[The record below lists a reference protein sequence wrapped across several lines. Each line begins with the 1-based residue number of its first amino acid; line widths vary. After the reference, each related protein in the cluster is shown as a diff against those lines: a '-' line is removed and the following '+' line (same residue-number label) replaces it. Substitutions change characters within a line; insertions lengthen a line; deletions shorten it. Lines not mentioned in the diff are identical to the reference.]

1 MFEKP
6 SEQVTGKGGVQ
17 SPIKYWVDYR
27 PGKIPQQF
35 GKQFNP
41 LTDEKIGFAYWD
53 KEAAQKVKLTT
64 WTGWF
69 IGLFSQVGGTAQQ
82 GSTWVN
88 YNTNL
93 VADTRTDIMSL
104 RTQGGSEL
112 VRGTYQEVKAWLSGY
127 PELAGVKY
135 QKIMVAYVD
144 ELQCVC
150 AFHLS
155 QKFEAG
161 LRAAVA
167 AASNTTPAKINLFN
181 LGALTSETWGFN
193 FSNEFKPVDR
203 DGEAYAGKGELS
215 FMPTLSAGV
224 IKINGKHAGK
234 FNMLADLTSLT
245 TLYVEG
251 AQAHFSQQK
260 VQTPTQQTNVQHTP
274 TSQPTGIFEAPV
286 SPTQRSAQPQT
297 QVWDAK
303 NDDLPF

>member
-1 MFEKP
+1 MFEQP
-6 SEQVTGKGGVQ
+6 SETITSKNGVQ
-17 SPIKYWVDYR
+17 SPIKFWVDYR

-35 GKQFNP
+35 AKQFNP
-41 LTDEKIGFAYWD
+41 LSDEKIGFSYWD
-53 KEAAQKVKLTT
+53 KEAAQKMKLEN

-69 IGLFSQVGGTAQQ
+69 LGLFSQVGGTVQQ

-104 RTQGGSEL
+104 RAQGGTEL
-112 VRGTYQEVKAWLSGY
+112 VRGTYQEVKAWLNNN
-127 PELAGVKY
+127 PELTGVKY
-135 QKIMVAYVD
+135 QKIMVLYID

-167 AASNTTPAKINLFN
+167 VASNTIPSKINLFN
-181 LGALTSETWGFN
+181 LGVLTSETWGFK

-203 DGEAYAGKGELS
+203 EGEDYAGKGELS
-215 FMPTLSAGV
+215 FSPVLTAGV
-224 IKINGKHAGK
+224 IKINGAHADK
-234 FNMLADLTSLT
+234 FNMLSDLTSLT

-251 AQAHFSQQK
+251 AQAHFQQQK
-260 VQTPTQQTNVQHTP
+260 AQTPTQHTNVQHAP
-274 TSQPTGIFEAPV
+274 MSQAVGVFEQPTAPA
-286 SPTQRSAQPQT
+286 QRTAQPAAAA
-297 QVWDAK
+297 WDAK

>member
-1 MFEKP
+1 MFEQP
-6 SEQVTGKGGVQ
+6 SEQITSRTGVQ

-35 GKQFNP
+35 AKKFDP
-41 LTDEKIGFAYWD
+41 LTDEKIGFSYWD
-53 KEAAQKVKLTT
+53 KEAAQKVKLQS

-69 IGLFSQVGGTAQQ
+69 LGLFSQVGGAVQQ

-93 VADTRTDIMSL
+93 VADTRTDVMSL
-104 RTQGGSEL
+104 RAQGGSEL
-112 VRGTYQEVKAWLSGY
+112 VRGTYQEVKAWINNH
-127 PELAGVKY
+127 PELAGIKY
-135 QKIMVAYVD
+135 QKIMIVYVD

-150 AFHLS
+150 AFQLS

-167 AASNTTPAKINLFN
+167 AASNTVPSKINLFN

-193 FSNEFKPVDR
+193 FNSEFKPVDR
-203 DGEAYAGKGELS
+203 EGEPYEGKGELS
-215 FMPTLSAGV
+215 FMPALSAGV
-224 IKINGKHAGK
+224 IKINGKHAEK
-234 FNMLADLTSLT
+234 FNMLSDLTSLT

-251 AQAHFSQQK
+251 AQAHFSQAK
-260 VQTPTQQTNVQHTP
+260 AQTPVQQTNVQHTP
-274 TSQPTGIFEAPV
+274 MSQAVGVFEQPTAPA
-286 SPTQRSAQPQT
+286 QRTAQPAAAA
-297 QVWDAK
+297 WDAK